1 MFQVGQKVWCAI
13 YGEGVVEDIQHPSE
27 GTYPVVARFDNT
39 LGVSFTVSYTRDGK
53 PYTAGNVTLFTYPVE
68 IIKATTKPSIDWSHV
83 NKYFNY
89 LAMDADGNFYIYTD
103 KPLQCDQQ
111 WTTNLPCALAIHF
124 ASFVP
129 GTCDWKDS
137 LVKRPE

>member
-68 IIKATTKPSIDWSHV
+68 IVKAITKPSIDWNHV
-83 NKYFNY
+83 SEDFQW
-89 LAMDADGNFYIYTD
+89 LAMDEVGLHHLFAEKPRLITSEWATDGLYTY
-103 KPLQCDQQ
+103 
-111 WTTNLPCALAIHF
+111 AEHF
-124 ASFVP
+124 ASFIH
-129 GTCDWKDS
+129 GTCNWKDS